1 MVWGTSVDEIP
12 MHSKHAV
19 SDQTAELRDPAAELR
34 RTVAELAAAQRIKDE
49 FLSLVSHE
57 LRIPLTSIRGYTEL
71 LQDEEL
77 PDEQRMCV
85 DVIDKNADRLL
96 GLVDDLLLM
105 TQIRSGGLPLELQEI
120 DLSNLLA
127 RSAEEAR
134 ALAANKQVDV
144 DVDTGPRIKAQGDA
158 ARLEQAFD
166 NLLSNAIKCTP
177 PGGGVT
183 ITMSHTG
190 PIATIAVGDTG
201 IGIPMDE
208 QDQVFGHFFRTS
220 NALAAGLEG
229 RGLGLAIA
237 RGIVEAHGGTIGFES
252 REGEGTTFSITLPC
266 THVA

>member
-1 MVWGTSVDEIP
+1 
-12 MHSKHAV
+12 
-19 SDQTAELRDPAAELR
+19 
-34 RTVAELAAAQRIKDE
+34 
-49 FLSLVSHE
+49 
-57 LRIPLTSIRGYTEL
+57 
-71 LQDEEL
+71 
-77 PDEQRMCV
+77 
-85 DVIDKNADRLL
+85 
-96 GLVDDLLLM
+96 M

-190 PIATIAVGDTG
+190 QIATIAVGDTG